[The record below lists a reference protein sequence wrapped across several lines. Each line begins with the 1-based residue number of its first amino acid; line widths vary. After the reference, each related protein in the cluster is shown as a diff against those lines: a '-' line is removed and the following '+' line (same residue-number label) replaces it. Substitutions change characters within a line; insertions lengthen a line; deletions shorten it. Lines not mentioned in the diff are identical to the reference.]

1 MILVITPPTVSIPS
15 ERGVASMTISPSVSL
30 LSSPQMIPP
39 WMAAP
44 VQTASSGLIP
54 VLASF
59 PLKKSL
65 TIYLILGIRD
75 DPPTNTISSMLVF
88 LRPES
93 SRAVYM
99 GPRVFLNRSLFN
111 SSNLALV
118 STSLKS
124 NPSTKS
130 SISILTSW
138 VDERALLLFSTSLFN
153 F

>member
-1 MILVITPPTVSIPS
+1 MILVMTPPTVSIPS
-15 ERGVASMTISPSVSL
+15 DSGVASITMRPSVSL

-54 VLASF
+54 VLASL

-65 TIYLILGIRD
+65 TIYLTLGIREE
-75 DPPTNTISSMLVF
+75 PPTNTISSMLVF

-93 SRAVYM
+93 SRAVCI
-99 GPRVFLNRSLFN
+99 GPSVFLKRSLL
-111 SSNLALV
+111 SSSKRALV
-118 STSLKS
+118 KTSEKS
-124 NPSTKS
+124 YPSTKS

-138 VDERALLLFSTSLFN
+138 VLERALLLFSTSLLSF
-153 F
+153 